1 MKAIAI
7 QPGIP
12 DSLHTRDVPRPSLEE
27 VPGGRG
33 VRVGMVRAGL
43 CGTDADL
50 VGGEYGRAPE
60 GTDFLVLGHESLGRV
75 LEVGPGAAGEIEI
88 GQLVV
93 VTIRRPGGSAYDR
106 IGRPDLSSDETFIE
120 TGISRAHGFLTEE
133 VVADAGDLVPVPDD
147 LEPVAILT
155 EPLACITKSLR
166 QAEQVQARLDLW
178 EPRRALVIGAG
189 TIGLLATLALRLR
202 GLEVTTFGR
211 RPAPY
216 RNSELLERLGARF
229 VSAPEADLAEVT
241 RRYGPFDIVFEG
253 SGAAALLEPAVAA
266 LAPNGVLA
274 LFSVTP
280 GSHPLSVDVARLNQA
295 VVLYNRVIV
304 GSAAASWSDYA
315 TAVATIGRAEAG
327 PATNGWLGQLITHR
341 IDGLDADAISRHLAG
356 HRHVIKAVVE
366 ISGSPGGT
374 RGGGGAGDARSTGN
388 ARSTGDAGDA

>member
-7 QPGIP
+7 RPGMP
-12 DSLHTRDVPRPSLEE
+12 GSLHLRDVPRPSIDD

-33 VRVGMVRAGL
+33 VRVGIIRAGL

-50 VGGEYGRAPE
+50 VSGEYGRAPE
-60 GTDFLVLGHESLGRV
+60 GADFLVLGHESLGRV
-75 LEVGPGAAGEIEI
+75 LEVGPGAAGDNEP

-106 IGRPDLSSDETFIE
+106 IGRPDLSTDDIFIE
-120 TGISRAHGFLTEE
+120 TGISWAHGFMTEE
-133 VVADAGDLVPVPDD
+133 VVADARDLVPVPDD

-155 EPLACITKSLR
+155 EPLSCVTKSLR
-166 QAEQVQARLDLW
+166 QADQVQARLDLW
-178 EPRRALVIGAG
+178 DPRRALVTGAG

-211 RPAPY
+211 RRGPY
-216 RNSELLERLGARF
+216 RNSELLERLGARY
-229 VSAPEADLAEVT
+229 VSARDTDLAGVA
-241 RRYGPFDIVFEG
+241 RQHGPFDIVFEG
-253 SGAAALLEPAVAA
+253 SGAPALLEPAVAA

-304 GSAAASWSDYA
+304 GSAAASRDDYVA
-315 TAVATIGRAEAG
+315 AVATIGWAEAD
-327 PATNGWLGQLITHR
+327 PATRGWLAELITHH
-341 IDGLDADAISRHLAG
+341 IDGLDADAIARHLAD
-356 HRHVIKAVVE
+356 HAEAIKATVE
-366 ISGSPGGT
+366 ISPGAS
-374 RGGGGAGDARSTGN
+374 GAPGA
-388 ARSTGDAGDA
+388 